1 MSFPVDEKLSKTY
14 FQDVKNAQVM
24 MVKTYLDDLD
34 NPLVFSSYC
43 GNMMA
48 TFKFYSHT
56 TEDASPLL
64 HYTFSNLGDLQDQLY
79 YFWLQLI
86 YLLKKT

>member
-1 MSFPVDEKLSKTY
+1 MSFPVDEKLPRTC
-14 FQDVKNAQVM
+14 FLDIMNAQVM

-34 NPLVFSSYC
+34 NPLIFSPYC
-43 GNMMA
+43 GNVMA
-48 TFKFYSHT
+48 SFRFYPDT
-56 TEDASPLL
+56 TDDPSPLL